1 MSRPKRR
8 AATLATEKFSVRD
21 DDSSDE
27 GQDDYRQA
35 PRRAP
40 SKRCKRTPTRAT
52 TRTSSV
58 KVVVAPSPRLAVRS
72 SKRRAAAAVTAQLR
86 SERDDEFDDD
96 DDDDDDAD
104 VVVYDEEDD
113 GNDYQQRYDDADD
126 DVVIY
131 DDEDEPEEVDDRE
144 EISSHRQTNRRSRKE
159 SRSPLIS
166 VRVRGVAATVNH
178 EPNSSSS
185 PSWAEDPD
193 EDDDSDD
200 DDDYD
205 DYDGGVDFNALPNAR
220 ILSAKP
226 TTTVRAKTRVGG
238 RSVKTKLVVKTS
250 TSPSLASL
258 STSNMTRSKRAS
270 IEGHGALGLEH
281 TELKSL
287 PMAPAPVNEP
297 EEERLAK
304 KAEMVARRKRLKSKQ
319 TKEELEN
326 VIKKLLSR
334 SSSKAKKKE
343 AAKRGRGRQGLIP
356 PTRAYWRVHPR
367 VPFPFPACPST
378 PYTHIHTRAPTYT
391 CVYCTDGDND
401 GESTARSRGRA
412 STGPGERH
420 VLGTTRAFGV
430 LLTDRPSGK
439 VVSFG
444 RPATIPDS
452 IKGHTAARI
461 PSVPVLCGA
470 PGCRQRKKYS
480 VSDSGTPCCSLH
492 CYRTLTCPPH

>member
-343 AAKRGRGRQGLIP
+343 AAKRGRGRQ
-356 PTRAYWRVHPR
+356 
-367 VPFPFPACPST
+367 
-378 PYTHIHTRAPTYT
+378 
-391 CVYCTDGDND
+391 DGDND